1 MTSKDSQKVENH
13 LYSVGSSSMQGWRI
27 STFEN
32 SHDFPSDYSY
42 LDMEDAHTHI
52 LSLPEDKSCAFLA
65 VYDGHGG
72 AKVAQYSCKYLHT
85 RIANQPD
92 FSS

>member
-1 MTSKDSQKVENH
+1 
-13 LYSVGSSSMQGWRI
+13 
-27 STFEN
+27 
-32 SHDFPSDYSY
+32 
-42 LDMEDAHTHI
+42 MEDAHTHI
-52 LSLPEDKSCAFLA
+52 LSLPEDKNCAFLA

-92 FSS
+92 FSSLSFFFFVFF

>member
-1 MTSKDSQKVENH
+1 LNNKSFKYFFKQN
-13 LYSVGSSSMQGWRI
+13 
-27 STFEN
+27 
-32 SHDFPSDYSY
+32 

-52 LSLPEDKSCAFLA
+52 LSLPEDKTCAFLA

-72 AKVAQYSCKYLHT
+72 AKVAQHSCKYLHT

>member
-1 MTSKDSQKVENH
+1 
-13 LYSVGSSSMQGWRI
+13 MQGWRI
-27 STFEN
+27 SKLKQNFVLEEIVLIDLDN
-32 SHDFPSDYSY
+32 

-52 LSLPEDKSCAFLA
+52 LALPEDKSCAFLA

-85 RIANQPD
+85 RIANQPE
-92 FSS
+92 FSMKFSCSEFH

>member
-1 MTSKDSQKVENH
+1 MLSNQC
-13 LYSVGSSSMQGWRI
+13 
-27 STFEN
+27 
-32 SHDFPSDYSY
+32 

-52 LSLPEDKSCAFLA
+52 LALPDDKSCAFLA

-72 AKVAQYSCKYLHT
+72 AKVAQHSCKHLHT

-92 FSS
+92 FSSWSCFVLLRFFLVTDQCSMKSVLFFRTREYRSGHT

>member
-1 MTSKDSQKVENH
+1 
-13 LYSVGSSSMQGWRI
+13 
-27 STFEN
+27 
-32 SHDFPSDYSY
+32 
-42 LDMEDAHTHI
+42 MEDAHTHI
-52 LSLPEDKSCAFLA
+52 LGLPEDKSCAFLA

-92 FSS
+92 FSSLTFCFH